1 MKRSLLVALLLSSY
15 SVFSQQW
22 TPFIASDTLVHYKDD
37 KSAWASGFTV
47 GPSSDAYAIQSI
59 SVKSSFTQ
67 SNQTFFEFERG
78 YPLLAAGA
86 FSEMIYGPDLTLAK
100 GRLLGD
106 FLTISRDSSI
116 FVTIDSSGFRLS
128 FPHSYVLNQ
137 QWRFGKSDNYRMMA
151 TVNAVYQSTIL
162 DNQMD
167 SLASFSIEVYNRR
180 NIRVH
185 SHKFDGANLL
195 ISKYNGLIKTADF
208 TELQDTATTS
218 FEKFALSNQ
227 PIDNND
233 YNLLSVG
240 DEYHFETIVD
250 SWDGF
255 YESRQHISK
264 IISDTTIGS
273 IRTLLIEDR
282 WRDIYPPNAK
292 GIDTNQRAFNIN
304 TIKHNKKSMIIS
316 ASEIANGHGRTQM
329 LFYQNNYPLASFFEY
344 ETEFLLR
351 DVNSLGALQLIDMMY
366 LSSGDT
372 HYGYIGYPFSRREFR
387 SFGFPESKDTTQ
399 VYRKRGN
406 IAVGTP
412 YIFTVGVKE
421 NGSLDRQIITY
432 PNPVK
437 DIVEIQTDLKV
448 DRALL
453 YAVTGKLLRD
463 VSNTKRID
471 IGHLNSGAY
480 ILKVITEKG
489 VVTKKVLK
497 E

>member
-1 MKRSLLVALLLSSY
+1 MKRALFIPLLFLSY
-15 SVFSQQW
+15 SIFSQQW
-22 TPFIASDTLVHYKDD
+22 TPFIATDTLVHYKDD
-37 KSAWASGFTV
+37 KSAWASGFIV

-67 SNQTFFEFERG
+67 SNQTFIEFERG

-86 FSEMIYGPDLTLAK
+86 FSKMIYGPDLTLAK

-106 FLTISRDSSI
+106 FLTVSRDSSI

-137 QWRFGKSDNYRMMA
+137 QWTFGKSEAHRLEA
-151 TVNAVYQSTIL
+151 TVIAVYQSTIL
-162 DNQMD
+162 DNQID
-167 SLASFSIEVYNRR
+167 SLARFSIAVYNRR
-180 NIRVH
+180 NVRVS
-185 SHKFDGANLL
+185 SHKFDGVNLL

-208 TELQDTATTS
+208 TELQDTASTS

-227 PIDNND
+227 PIYNND

-250 SWDGF
+250 AWDGL

-264 IISDTTIGS
+264 IISDTTVGS

-282 WRDIYPPNAK
+282 WRDIQPPNAK
-292 GIDTNQRAFNIN
+292 GIDTTQRIFNIN

-316 ASEIANGHGRTQM
+316 QSEIANGQGRTQM

-351 DVNSLGALQLIDMMY
+351 DVNSFGLLQLIDMMY
-366 LSSGDT
+366 LFSGDT

-406 IAVGTP
+406 IATGIPFIFSVG
-412 YIFTVGVKE
+412 IKE
-421 NGSLDRQIITY
+421 NNSLDRQVVTY

-448 DRALL
+448 ESVIL
-453 YAVTGKLLRD
+453 YAVTGQLLLE

-471 IGHLNSGAY
+471 VGHLNSGAY

-489 VVTKKVLK
+489 VVTKNVLK
-497 E
+497 D